1 MSFTINDEKQYTHAQ
16 DVIFDTALQAIEGLE
31 GKVAEQDRAAGTIAV
46 KFHKTILG
54 KVLGDRTHMDITIE
68 GGNGGETAVK
78 VSCYPLNAVGQK
90 LMFGA
95 RKGVSRTVVNWFFA
109 HLEHRLPQPK

>member
-1 MSFTINDEKQYTHAQ
+1 MSFTITEQKSYAKPREQVFSAARGA
-16 DVIFDTALQAIEGLE
+16 VLGLE
-31 GKVAEQDRAAGTIAV
+31 GNILEEDSEEGMLVA
-46 KFHKTILG
+46 KFHKTIL
-54 KVLGDRTHMDITIE
+54 KKTLGDRTQMTVTVGE
-68 GGNGGETAVK
+68 EGGETAVH

-109 HLEHRLPQPK
+109 HLEHRLPKD